1 MKKLLFTIVI
11 FALFLLVAC
20 ADSGSTPIN
29 PVSPDSIFSTEGLA
43 EDEVLTVYSSA
54 DEIVFDS
61 IEEMLRFV
69 EISGSWRTE
78 IVRVKILDERTE
90 WHNPALA
97 FQHEDMPYHYD
108 PALVDLEDYK
118 PYTFY
123 RVQVLEVFRGEVEAG
138 DILEVRQKGGQ
149 INNLRLENM
158 YFVPLSAGDDLVLF
172 LSSLSWM
179 PNSPAGIMSSTQAA
193 YRFPASGGE
202 LMALSAD
209 EELESVNPTN
219 ELTLTIGD
227 LRQIADGTFGR

>member
-1 MKKLLFTIVI
+1 MKKLLFAIVI
-11 FALFLLVAC
+11 LVLFFLAAC
-20 ADSGSTPIN
+20 ADSGDTPVN
-29 PVSPDSIFSTEGLA
+29 PDSIFNTEGLA

-78 IVRVKILDERTE
+78 IVRAKILDERTE

-97 FQHEDMPYHYD
+97 FQHEDVPYRYD
-108 PALVDLEDYK
+108 PTLVDLEDYK

-123 RVQVLEVFRGEVEAG
+123 RIQVLEVFRGEVEAG
-138 DILEVRQKGGQ
+138 NILEVRQKGGQ
-149 INNLRLENM
+149 IDNVRLESM
-158 YFVPLSAGDDLVLF
+158 SFVPLSVGDDLVLF

-193 YRFPASGGE
+193 YRFPSSSGE
-202 LMALSAD
+202 LMALSVY
-209 EELESVNPTN
+209 EELESLNPTN
-219 ELTLTIGD
+219 DLTLTIGD
-227 LRQIADGTFGR
+227 LQQIADGTLGNNSR